1 MPQAQTLHVADEQD
15 ADTIA
20 ELEPEIEIN
29 GEDLERTR
37 TPGQYA
43 EATPFDLSEFDGKR
57 LPAFLDEVADTEGVD
72 GSHDDARL
80 LHRED
85 WLDDP
90 DYGSDYGLLL
100 VWPDETLMF
109 VGSDPTASGP
119 PWFAYTIDPLEPVPA
134 PDTAQEAL
142 DRLKPPAVRDV
153 VHEAGFVPQ
162 RQGEWWLRPTPI
174 HPTGTTFRPGV
185 QSKPYGASPLGSH
198 VPTEWG
204 MSVSDQQFI
213 QNARAGADLPASVGT
228 VPEVIGWATRQINKD
243 GSDLSWHD
251 VREWAGDILVR
262 GTIRHRDHDHPVED
276 VGEDWHLAETHELEV
291 YTADDIE
298 GVHLDYYG
306 G

>member
-1 MPQAQTLHVADEQD
+1 MPLAQSVHVAPEAESDEPTTIT
-15 ADTIA
+15 ADDIA
-20 ELEPEIEIN
+20 ADPAEPQPA
-29 GEDLERTR
+29 GR
-37 TPGQYA
+37 YA
-43 EATPFDLSEFDGKR
+43 EATAFDLTDFDGRR
-57 LPAFLDEVADTEGVD
+57 LPAFLDEVADAEAMAVT
-72 GSHDDARL
+72 HDELRL

-100 VWPDETLMF
+100 VAPDETLVF

-134 PDTAQEAL
+134 PDDAQAAL
-142 DRLKPPAVRDV
+142 DRLKPPRVRDV
-153 VHEAGFVPQ
+153 VHEEGFVPQ

-174 HPTGTTFRPGV
+174 RPTGETFSPGV
-185 QSKPYGASPLGSH
+185 ASKPYGASPLGSH

-204 MSVSDQQFI
+204 MSASESAFMDA
-213 QNARAGADLPASVGT
+213 ARDDVDLPASVAS
-228 VPEVIGWATRQINKD
+228 VPEVIEWSVRQIEKD
-243 GSDLSWHD
+243 HHGLTWHD
-251 VREWAGDILVR
+251 VRQWAGDVLVR
-262 GTIRHRDHDHPVED
+262 GTIRHREGDHPVEEIGD
-276 VGEDWHLAETHELEV
+276 EWHAAETHDREV